1 MPVGPYDFTVNIP
14 NPGEAFIQSFQMAQ
28 QQRQAQ
34 NRQQRYAQWVGRLQQ
49 DRSPETMASFM
60 LEFPEMSDA
69 ITKAFGPMDQA
80 RKEAKLGFYGQ
91 ALSALDRGD
100 TEMAKRL
107 VEERLTAARNTIG
120 GEQEAKELEYGLSLA
135 DSNPDAL
142 RAGLASTIYSLDPK
156 RYEALYKKD
165 TEKPYVAVPGV
176 GLFLR
181 RDIDAAIAA
190 GERGTSNP
198 SVRPRIPEQAIADLR
213 KNPSTAAQF
222 DEVFGPGAAAAALGM
237 GGVPAPATDANGM
250 PATLTRAQYDAVV
263 NVKGKAATDDWMRRN
278 NITLGGQ

>member
-14 NPGEAFIQSFQMAQ
+14 NPGEAFVQSFQMAQ

-107 VEERLTAARNTIG
+107 VKERLTAARNTIG
-120 GEQEAKELEYGLSLA
+120 GEQEAKELEYALSLA

-156 RYEALYKKD
+156 RYEALHKLPAAEMTSFQKD
-165 TEKPYVAVPGV
+165 
-176 GLFLR
+176 L
-181 RDIDAAIAA
+181 IAA
-190 GERGTSNP
+190 GIDPTS
-198 SVRPRIPEQAIADLR
+198 EQGKAKAKEYVSLKVDPIVQMPTPDGG
-213 KNPSTAAQF
+213 QF
-222 DEVFGPGAAAAALGM
+222 IGRQSEYYRMFGQSA
-237 GGVPAPATDANGM
+237 PAPQPKELPVVGEVRNGYRFIGGD
-250 PATLTRAQYDAVV
+250 PSKPGNWSKVEGGGSG
-263 NVKGKAATDDWMRRN
+263 NAA
-278 NITLGGQ
+278 GGFRPQGGAR

>member
-1 MPVGPYDFTVNIP
+1 MAVGPYDFTVNIP
-14 NPGEAFIQSFQMAQ
+14 NPGEAFVQSFQMAQ

-49 DRSPETMASFM
+49 DRSPETLASFM

-69 ITKAFGPMDQA
+69 ITKAFGPMEQA

-100 TEMAKRL
+100 TEMARRL

-142 RAGLASTIYSLDPK
+142 RAGLASTISSLDPK
-156 RYEALYKKD
+156 RYEALYKAPAAEMTSFQKD
-165 TEKPYVAVPGV
+165 
-176 GLFLR
+176 L
-181 RDIDAAIAA
+181 IAA
-190 GERGTSNP
+190 GIDPTSEQGKAKAKEYVSLKIDPIVQMETP
-198 SVRPRIPEQAIADLR
+198 SHG
-213 KNPSTAAQF
+213 QF
-222 DEVFGPGAAAAALGM
+222 NGRQSEYYRRYGQSA
-237 GGVPAPATDANGM
+237 PAPQPKELPVVGEVRNGYRFIGGD
-250 PATLTRAQYDAVV
+250 PSKPSNWSKVEGGGSG
-263 NVKGKAATDDWMRRN
+263 NAA
-278 NITLGGQ
+278 GGFRPQGGAR